1 MSSFTFDF
9 NDGFTGFTPEVPADG
24 CTQCGFCLPVCPTF
38 NKSEDHEQS
47 PMGRIRLMRALTAQE
62 NRNMAWDKLESCL
75 GCYACETVC
84 PSGVQYGQLLDQSLS
99 RLREQRQMPWITR
112 LMLWL
117 SRKPRLLKFLIQ
129 ITAVLQYLGIRRL
142 LRDLGIFKLSR
153 LARYDALLGKVNFPT
168 GLSNR
173 LHGQRVVALFRGC
186 FSSVLEQDVQQTAID
201 VLNTL
206 SIKVVIPEKQTC
218 CGALHRHNGD
228 SATSLSLAQRNITA
242 FNSSEIEAVITTS
255 SGCGAALQHYPEWPD
270 AENQRFLQPVMDI
283 THYLT
288 EVLKQRHINL
298 QPLPLKVAVHVPC
311 SLKQGEGQADA
322 VADLLQSIPEL
333 EVQYLSGTPACC
345 GAGGSQMLSHPVMAD
360 ALRDDVVAEII
371 QLQPDIL
378 LSSNLGCA
386 LHLQSGLKQARMDIP
401 LLHPVQLLA
410 RAMDRRIRQVG
421 L

>member
-1 MSSFTFDF
+1 
-9 NDGFTGFTPEVPADG
+9 
-24 CTQCGFCLPVCPTF
+24 
-38 NKSEDHEQS
+38 
-47 PMGRIRLMRALTAQE
+47 MGRIRLMRLLESGETGDQQWE
-62 NRNMAWDKLESCL
+62 KLESCL
-75 GCYACETVC
+75 TCYACETVC

-99 RLREQRQMPWITR
+99 RLREQRQMPRITR

-129 ITAVLQYLGIRRL
+129 ITAVLQYSGIRRV
-142 LRDLGIFKLSR
+142 LRGLGIFKLSR
-153 LARYDALLGKVNFPT
+153 LARYDALLGKVDFPT

-186 FSSVLEQDVQQTAID
+186 FGSVLEQDVQQTAID

-206 SIKVVIPEKQTC
+206 GIQVVIPGKQTC

-228 SATSLSLAQRNITA
+228 SATSLRLAQRNITA

-255 SGCGAALQHYPEWPD
+255 SGCGAALRDYAEWLETD
-270 AENQRFLQPVMDI
+270 ANPFSQPVMDI

-288 EVLKQRHINL
+288 DVLKQRRVNL

-311 SLKQGEGQADA
+311 SLKQGEGQVDA

-345 GAGGSQMLSHPVMAD
+345 GAGGSQMLSHTVMAD

-386 LHLQSGLKQARMDIP
+386 LHLQSGLKQAGVDIP
-401 LLHPVQLLA
+401 LLHPIQLLA